1 VRIRRAGVAVALVA
15 VLAVFGAG
23 CSTTE
28 RADEPPPTSQ
38 PPVIVPGTPGGPN
51 QTVSAVPSQA
61 SSVDPEDVTFLA
73 DMMVHHTQAL
83 RMAGNAKTSAQNAK
97 VKSLAERIRVGQ
109 RPEIEAMRQ
118 MLTARG
124 QTPPDLTHVDHMDHS
139 NMPGMATQDELTTL
153 EKARGKA
160 FDQLFLSLMIKHHE
174 GAVTMSGTV
183 IDKGSDPQ
191 VSELAQEVGATQT
204 KEIATMRQL
213 QKAL

>member
-1 VRIRRAGVAVALVA
+1 VRIRHLGVGAALFA
-15 VLAVFGAG
+15 VLAG

-28 RADEPPPTSQ
+28 RAAAPPASQ

-51 QTVSAVPSQA
+51 QTLSALPSPTGTPDA
-61 SSVDPEDVTFLA
+61 DGLTFLA

-83 RMAGNAKTSAQNAK
+83 RMAGYAKTSAENAK
-97 VKSLAERIRVGQ
+97 VKALAERIRVGQ
-109 RPEIEAMRQ
+109 QPEIEAMRQ
-118 MLTARG
+118 LLVARG

-139 NMPGMATQDELTTL
+139 GMPGMATNDELTTL

-160 FDQLFLSLMIKHHE
+160 FDQLFLNLMIKHHQ

-183 IDKGSDPQ
+183 IDKGTDPQ
-191 VSELAQEVGATQT
+191 VGELAQEVGVTQT

-213 QKAL
+213 LKEL

>member
-1 VRIRRAGVAVALVA
+1 VRISRAGAAAALVA
-15 VLAVFGAG
+15 VVAG

-28 RADEPPPTSQ
+28 RAAEPPASQ

-51 QTVSAVPSQA
+51 QTLSAVPNQA
-61 SSVDPEDVTFLA
+61 SKVDPDDVTFLA

-83 RMAGNAKTSAQNAK
+83 RMAGFAKTSAENAK

-109 RPEIEAMRQ
+109 QPEIEAMRQ
-118 MLTARG
+118 LLTARG

-139 NMPGMATQDELTTL
+139 TMPGMATPDELTTL

-160 FDQLFLSLMIKHHE
+160 FDHLFLTLMIKHHQ
-174 GAVTMSGTV
+174 GAVTMSGAV
-183 IDKGSDPQ
+183 IDKGTDPQ
-191 VSELAQEVGATQT
+191 IGELAQDVGVTQT

-213 QKAL
+213 QKGL

>member
-1 VRIRRAGVAVALVA
+1 MRISRAGAAAALVA
-15 VLAVFGAG
+15 VVAG

-28 RADEPPPTSQ
+28 PAAEPPASQ

-51 QTVSAVPSQA
+51 QTLSAVPGQA
-61 SSVDPEDVTFLA
+61 SNADPDDVTFLA
-73 DMMVHHTQAL
+73 DMMVHHSQAL
-83 RMAGNAKTSAQNAK
+83 KMAGYAKTSAENAK

-109 RPEIEAMRQ
+109 QPEIEAMRQ
-118 MLTARG
+118 LLTARG

-139 NMPGMATQDELTTL
+139 NMPGMATPDELTTL

-160 FDQLFLSLMIKHHE
+160 FDRLFLTLMIKHHQ

-183 IDKGSDPQ
+183 IDKGTDPQ
-191 VSELAQEVGATQT
+191 IGELAQEVGVTQT

-213 QKAL
+213 QKGL

>member
-1 VRIRRAGVAVALVA
+1 MRISRAGAAAALVA
-15 VLAVFGAG
+15 VVAG

-28 RADEPPPTSQ
+28 PAAEPPASQ

-51 QTVSAVPSQA
+51 QTLSAVPGQA
-61 SSVDPEDVTFLA
+61 SNADPDDVTFLA

-83 RMAGNAKTSAQNAK
+83 KMAGYAKTSAENAK

-109 RPEIEAMRQ
+109 QPEIEAMRQ
-118 MLTARG
+118 LLTARG

-139 NMPGMATQDELTTL
+139 NMPGMATPDELTTL

-160 FDQLFLSLMIKHHE
+160 FDQLFLTLMIKHHQ
-174 GAVTMSGTV
+174 GAVTMSGAV
-183 IDKGSDPQ
+183 IDKGTDPQ
-191 VSELAQEVGATQT
+191 IGELAQEVGVTQT

-213 QKAL
+213 QKGL